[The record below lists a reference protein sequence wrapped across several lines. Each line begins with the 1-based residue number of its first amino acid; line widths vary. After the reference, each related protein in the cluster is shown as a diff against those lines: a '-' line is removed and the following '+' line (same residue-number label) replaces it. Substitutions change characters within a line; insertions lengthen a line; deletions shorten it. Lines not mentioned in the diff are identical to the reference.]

1 MFTIRRIGD
10 DKPPFST
17 FGRFNRTGV
26 ALMKDDAA
34 VVKES
39 AESCP
44 TAVFFRFFDDDCG
57 NITCANENF
66 GGTILCR
73 PGVFLHFLPERHV
86 KALKALKSKAAHQ
99 TRGGIGCH
107 GCGFNGNGARSAE
120 WINQGQF
127 RFPAGKRQQRGGEV
141 FLQRGFAVLE
151 APAALKEGFACEINV
166 KAHMIKGEVGLNAY
180 IRRTLFY

>member
-1 MFTIRRIGD
+1 
-10 DKPPFST
+10 
-17 FGRFNRTGV
+17 
-26 ALMKDDAA
+26 MKDDAA

-86 KALKALKSKAAHQ
+86 KALKALKSEAAHQ

-141 FLQRGFAVLE
+141 FLERSFAVLE